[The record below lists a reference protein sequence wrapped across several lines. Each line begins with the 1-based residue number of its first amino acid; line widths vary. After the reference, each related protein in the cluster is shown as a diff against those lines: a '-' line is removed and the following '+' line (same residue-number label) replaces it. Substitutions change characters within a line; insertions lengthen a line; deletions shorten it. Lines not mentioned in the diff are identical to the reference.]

1 MAKRAAIRN
10 EGQDAE
16 DHFIRLVAA
25 ARPSDLAKA
34 GDAIVSVDGKDSY
47 IEIKE
52 CHAVAGRTGTINQV
66 RAIKYITCVVWAPGH
81 GCWYVISPD
90 QLVGIAAT
98 KNRGQHTEIPFESMN
113 FGIPNIPADLHTRCS
128 DAELSDAV
136 HSAVRRGR
144 SRSDIH
150 EAMQELLSDIQGLR
164 SRYSDRVQ
172 KVLGSNS

>member
-1 MAKRAAIRN
+1 MAKRASIRN

-25 ARPSDLAKA
+25 ARASDLAKA
-34 GDAIVSVDGKDSY
+34 GDAIVTVDGEDSY

-52 CHAVAGRTGTINQV
+52 CHAVVGKSGTINQV

-81 GCWYVISPD
+81 GWWYVISPD
-90 QLVGIAAT
+90 QLVGIAAA

-113 FGIPNIPADLHTRCS
+113 FGIPNIPSDLHTRCA

-136 HSAVRRGR
+136 HEAVRRGR
-144 SRSDIH
+144 RRSDIQK
-150 EAMQELLSDIQGLR
+150 AMAELLQDIQSLR
-164 SRYSDRVQ
+164 SRYSHRVQ
-172 KVLGSNS
+172 QVLRQQ